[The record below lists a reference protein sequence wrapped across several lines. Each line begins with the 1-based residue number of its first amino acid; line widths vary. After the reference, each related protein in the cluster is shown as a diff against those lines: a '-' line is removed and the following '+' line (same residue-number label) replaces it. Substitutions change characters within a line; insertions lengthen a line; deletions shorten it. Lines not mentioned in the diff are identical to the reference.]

1 MSRFGFIVVLVL
13 ALVLGGSVCV
23 LGSLQ
28 TTALVS
34 FHENLALIG
43 ATYDVLQ
50 DRPDLL
56 EQIGMRFRDIAE
68 WGDKEIKAIT
78 SAAEQELV
86 LYGDIK
92 RVVKITEVHQEMKSR
107 LNDAIN
113 DVVKDPRVKERIQT
127 EANQLNRWNGR

>member
-13 ALVLGGSVCV
+13 ALVLWGSVCV

-28 TTALVS
+28 TNALFS

-43 ATYDVLQ
+43 ATYDALQ

-68 WGDKEIKAIT
+68 WGDTEIQTIT
-78 SAAEQELV
+78 SAAEQELF
-86 LYGDIK
+86 LYGDLK
-92 RVVKITEVHQEMKSR
+92 RLIRITEVHQEMKSR

-113 DVVKDPRVKERIQT
+113 DVVKDPRVRESIQT
-127 EANQLNRWNGR
+127 EANQLNR